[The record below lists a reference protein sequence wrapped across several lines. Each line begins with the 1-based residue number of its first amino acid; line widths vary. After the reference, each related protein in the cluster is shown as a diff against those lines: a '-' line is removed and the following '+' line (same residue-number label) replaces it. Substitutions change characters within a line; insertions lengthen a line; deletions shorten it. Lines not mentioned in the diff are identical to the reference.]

1 MGELARW
8 SLKVSRETDVAL
20 RLLLAN
26 RGGRKGD
33 LSRFVEEAVNREVLR
48 ETMRDVQAR
57 NADTDPAE
65 IERLIDEEMGALRHG
80 RTIRDQASVIAPPRS
95 A

>member
-8 SLKVSRETDVAL
+8 SLKVSRDTDVAL
-20 RLLLAN
+20 RTLLAT

-48 ETMRDVQAR
+48 QTVVDIRAR
-57 NADTDPAE
+57 NAGVDDDEIARLVNEELGATRTAFWTDP
-65 IERLIDEEMGALRHG
+65 LR
-80 RTIRDQASVIAPPRS
+80 
-95 A
+95 

>member
-8 SLKVSRETDVAL
+8 SLKVSRDTDVAL
-20 RLLLAN
+20 RTLLAT

-48 ETMRDVQAR
+48 QTVSDIRSR
-57 NADTDPAE
+57 NADLDEDEVAG
-65 IERLIDEEMGALRHG
+65 LIDEELGATRAACWTDA
-80 RTIRDQASVIAPPRS
+80 RR
-95 A
+95 

>member
-8 SLKVSRETDVAL
+8 SLKVSRDTDVAL
-20 RLLLAN
+20 RTLLAT

-48 ETMRDVQAR
+48 QTVSDIRAR
-57 NADTDPAE
+57 NAGINDDE
-65 IERLIDEEMGALRHG
+65 VGRLVHEELGATRATFWADA
-80 RTIRDQASVIAPPRS
+80 RR
-95 A
+95 

>member
-8 SLKVSRETDVAL
+8 SLKVSRDTDVAL
-20 RLLLAN
+20 RTLLAT

-48 ETMRDVQAR
+48 QTMNDLRER
-57 NADTDPAE
+57 NADLDEDEVT
-65 IERLIDEEMGALRHG
+65 RLVDEELGAARAG
-80 RTIRDQASVIAPPRS
+80 FWTDARR
-95 A
+95 